1 MWPRLLTAK
10 MPNFS
15 VVRENYVSGEMEVI
29 ILSDIRDNFATPST
43 LTVLV
48 IRVWRKDN
56 KIHYKDQGLAMFVLL
71 CEINGLILSI
81 YAFII
86 CSQLH
91 LPPEWS
97 SSITLAFC

>member
-1 MWPRLLTAK
+1 

-48 IRVWRKDN
+48 IRV
-56 KIHYKDQGLAMFVLL
+56 
-71 CEINGLILSI
+71 
-81 YAFII
+81 
-86 CSQLH
+86 
-91 LPPEWS
+91 
-97 SSITLAFC
+97 